1 MGVSRRFLDVLGV
14 HMNVSWLRRE
24 AGQMV
29 LVPVLAQ
36 AAQSSKEGVQ

>member
-1 MGVSRRFLDVLGV
+1 
-14 HMNVSWLRRE
+14 MNVSWLRRE

-29 LVPVLAQ
+29 LVSALAQ